1 MCQRAGYGRLD
12 VPESR
17 LAGWFRDRMVIPE
30 GLVRNQRGQ
39 R

>member
-1 MCQRAGYGRLD
+1 LGPLR
-12 VPESR
+12 R